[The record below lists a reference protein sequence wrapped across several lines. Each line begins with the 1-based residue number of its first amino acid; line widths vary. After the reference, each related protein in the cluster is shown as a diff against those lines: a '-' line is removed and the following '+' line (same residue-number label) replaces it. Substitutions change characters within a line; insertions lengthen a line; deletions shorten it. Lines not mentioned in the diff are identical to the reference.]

1 MDLGGIFIIFF
12 FSTLCLY
19 LLWTI
24 IKFLY
29 LVWWIPLQIQNR
41 MSFQGIKGPLYSF
54 PHGNTKEISLMRS
67 QTMDKPMM
75 DISHYIFPRIQPHV
89 YSWTRMYGR
98 NFLTWHGSKPYLF
111 VTEPELIK
119 EILANKEDTYPKM
132 DMEGYAKKLLGEA
145 LITNEGE
152 KWAKVR
158 KLANHTFHAESLK
171 HMVPEM
177 SASVQTMLEKW
188 KKHEG
193 KEFDVFKDF
202 GLLTTEVISRTAF
215 GSSYMEGKH
224 IFEMVAKLTAI
235 TVKNIYNVRFPGIIM
250 LIRTNDEI
258 EAEKLERGIKS
269 SILELVRKRE
279 KVKDRTFEN
288 FGTDYL
294 GQLMKLLHE
303 SDMNKSITIDQMIDE
318 VKALF
323 GAGHLTTTSL
333 LGWSVFLLAHHPEWQ
348 EKARKEVLEF
358 CGLKNPTSDAITRLR
373 TMNMILN
380 ECMRLYPRVITMTR
394 KVKREVRLGSMTL
407 PANMTIFMPILA
419 LHHDPQIWGKDVHIF
434 KPERFAEGVAKA
446 TNNNA
451 AAFFPFGLGPRTCVG
466 LNFTTNEAK
475 IALSMI
481 LQRYKFTL
489 SPNYVHNPCD
499 IFILTPKDGVKVVL
513 ESI

>member
-1 MDLGGIFIIFF
+1 
-12 FSTLCLY
+12 
-19 LLWTI
+19 
-24 IKFLY
+24 
-29 LVWWIPLQIQNR
+29 
-41 MSFQGIKGPLYSF
+41 
-54 PHGNTKEISLMRS
+54 
-67 QTMDKPMM
+67 MDKPMVG
-75 DISHYIFPRIQPHV
+75 ISHDIFPRIQPRV
-89 YSWTRMYGR
+89 YAWTRMYAYKR
-98 NFLTWHGSKPYLF
+98 PDCVTAPSVLVCLLTQGGIFSLRHGSKPYLF

-158 KLANHTFHAESLK
+158 KVANHTFHAESLK
-171 HMVPEM
+171 RMVPEI
-177 SASVQTMLEKW
+177 SESVQTMLERW
-188 KKHEG
+188 KEHEG
-193 KEFDVFKDF
+193 KEVDVFKDF

-235 TVKNIYNVRFPGIIM
+235 TVKNVYTVRFPGISM
-250 LIRTNDEI
+250 LIRTDDEI
-258 EAEKLERGIKS
+258 EAEKLERGITS

-279 KVKDRTFEN
+279 KVKDGM
-288 FGTDYL
+288 FGADYL

-303 SDMNKSITIDQMIDE
+303 SD
-318 VKALF
+318 
-323 GAGHLTTTSL
+323 TTL
-333 LGWSVFLLAHHPEWQ
+333 HPEWQ
-348 EKARKEVLEF
+348 EKARKEVFAF
-358 CGLKNPTSDAITRLR
+358 CGLENPTSDAIARLR
-373 TMNMILN
+373 IMNMILN
-380 ECMRLYPRVITMTR
+380 ECMRLYPPAITVSR
-394 KVKREVRLGSMTL
+394 KSAREVRLGSMTL

-419 LHHDPQIWGKDVHIF
+419 LHHDPQIWGEDVNAF

-451 AAFFPFGLGPRTCVG
+451 AAFFPFGLGPRTCIG
-466 LNFTTNEAK
+466 LNFTTTESK

-489 SPNYVHNPCD
+489 SPNYVHYPSD

>member
-1 MDLGGIFIIFF
+1 
-12 FSTLCLY
+12 
-19 LLWTI
+19 
-24 IKFLY
+24 
-29 LVWWIPLQIQNR
+29 
-41 MSFQGIKGPLYSF
+41 MSSQGIKGLPYRF
-54 PHGNTKEISLMRS
+54 PHGNTKDISLMRS
-67 QTMDKPMM
+67 QTMDKPMV
-75 DISHYIFPRIQPHV
+75 DISHDIFPRIQPHV
-89 YSWTRMYGR
+89 YSWTKMYGKT
-98 NFLTWHGSKPYLF
+98 FLTWHGSKPYLF

-177 SASVQTMLEKW
+177 SASVQTMLERW
-188 KKHEG
+188 KEHEG

-235 TVKNIYNVRFPGIIM
+235 TVKNIYTVRFPGISM
-250 LIRTNDEI
+250 LIKADDEI

-279 KVKDRTFEN
+279 KVKDGMFEN

-303 SDMNKSITIDQMIDE
+303 PDTNKSIKIDQMIDE
-318 VKALF
+318 VKALY

-333 LGWSVFLLAHHPEWQ
+333 LGWSVFLLALHPEWQ
-348 EKARKEVLEF
+348 EKARKEVFAF
-358 CGLKNPTSDAITRLR
+358 CGLKNPTSDAIARLR

-380 ECMRLYPRVITMTR
+380 ECMRLYPPVITVTR
-394 KVKREVRLGSMTL
+394 KVEREVTLGSMTL
-407 PANMTIFMPILA
+407 PANMTIFMPILS
-419 LHHDPQIWGKDVHIF
+419 LHHDPQIWGDDVHIF
-434 KPERFAEGVAKA
+434 RPDRFAEGVAKA

-489 SPNYVHNPCD
+489 SPNYVHYPSD
-499 IFILTPKDGVKVVL
+499 VFILTPKDGVKVVL